1 MYPRALLDTPA
12 LPPYVGRDL
21 GEMCCVSRE
30 GWRMTTL
37 TIHAIYEEGK
47 LRPLQPLPLQE
58 HECVLL
64 HVTRE
69 GVVQE
74 TSGLMDGLTPDII
87 REVAEGEEYSVLCA

>member
-1 MYPRALLDTPA
+1 
-12 LPPYVGRDL
+12 
-21 GEMCCVSRE
+21 
-30 GWRMTTL
+30 MTTL
-37 TIHAIYEEGK
+37 TIRAVYEEGK

-69 GVVQE
+69 ESVQE
-74 TSGLMDGLTPDII
+74 TSGLVDGLTPDII